1 RMRKTTVRTRS
12 SHFLEPDRF
21 FRERANRAIAQM
33 AKRALQRSAMLLAGR
48 WHGTRVSR
56 HRIGPV
62 RIGVA
67 ICHVLLA
74 SGCAMNTPRP
84 QRQAGLESA
93 TWALEMC

>member
-1 RMRKTTVRTRS
+1 
-12 SHFLEPDRF
+12 
-21 FRERANRAIAQM
+21 

-93 TWALEMC
+93 TWALEMCRSTPARFRGSCAAEQAAYDAALKAAGRPTDR